1 MNDHTGREGTR
12 GRPGQGNKKK
22 PNTPKPP
29 KPRQPQHVGEK
40 KLFRVLHTSAHLAG
54 AQRTPQ
60 YGPQSA

>member
-1 MNDHTGREGTR
+1 MITPAGRGREV
-12 GRPGQGNKKK
+12 GRDRELEKAKHPQ
-22 PNTPKPP
+22 TL